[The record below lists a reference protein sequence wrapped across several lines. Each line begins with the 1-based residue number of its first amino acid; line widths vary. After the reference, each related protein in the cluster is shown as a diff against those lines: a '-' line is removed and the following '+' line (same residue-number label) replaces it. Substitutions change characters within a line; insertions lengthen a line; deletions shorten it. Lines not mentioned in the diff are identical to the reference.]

1 MALALWKRLIMIND
15 QFFSSEE
22 SEHSKKEVI
31 YLFNVDQTD
40 LNLELKNSFNIHV
53 VDNVDHAD
61 IYYFENGINYLFDRS
76 GLFSYRDIDPNIV
89 FTNVL
94 MYRYLK
100 RRRRYANILK
110 QAKTDIFNGNEYL
123 YFDIFQELNHIQV
136 NSDFDFLNLMIK
148 LPFVKSKFNIEIFNI
163 EASSK
168 FGLQEEFIYLNNE
181 YAVFIDFKNHSAE
194 DYTFAGLLIHALN
207 EVLDNH
213 FKFQMKFKVNENIQ
227 RISSASNNLTL
238 DDLGKIFARLDFPV
252 AVINNEALVMA
263 NELFLKLG
271 VLPSRLVGKSIQEW
285 LEIDDVFYQI
295 KKSQV
300 FEFGIIYIFTR
311 VEKRKDSRIDHQSD
325 LGIVTGSIAHELN
338 NPVAGILAGLT
349 LLELDEWDEE
359 NLQVL
364 NDLKESA
371 SRAKGLIETFLSI
384 SKHNTKIGESK
395 LIALEIDKALSLL
408 RYRIIE
414 SGINLSVEQLSDLKD
429 KDSKLIVL
437 PIVLYLIFGELL
449 TIFSHKRLVDKS
461 LPKNLCLEMDFVN
474 NALVINL
481 KSFELSKEDEKKFHL
496 KLIEHLMEMDAIKL
510 KVTSKSI
517 QLV

>member
-1 MALALWKRLIMIND
+1 MLND

-22 SEHSKKEVI
+22 NEHSKNDII
-31 YLFNVDQTD
+31 YLFNVDQID
-40 LNLELKNSFNIHV
+40 LSLELTTLFNIHIV
-53 VDNVDHAD
+53 NNVDHAD
-61 IYYFENGINYLFDRS
+61 IYYFDNGINYLFDRS
-76 GLFSYRDIDPNIV
+76 GLFSFKNIEP
-89 FTNVL
+89 TRIYNNIL

-100 RRRRYANILK
+100 RRRKYANILK
-110 QAKTDIFNGNEYL
+110 QAKSDIFNGNEYL
-123 YFDIFQELNHIQV
+123 YFDIFQELNHIQLSSQV
-136 NSDFDFLNLMIK
+136 EFFNLMSK
-148 LPFVKSKFNIEIFNI
+148 LPFIKSKFNIEIFSI
-163 EASSK
+163 EDSSK
-168 FGLQEEFIYLNNE
+168 FGLLEELIYINNE
-181 YAVFIDFKNHSAE
+181 YVVFIDFKNHSL
-194 DYTFAGLLIHALN
+194 DDRKIAGLLIHALN

-213 FKFQMKFKVNENIQ
+213 FKSQMKFKVNENIQ
-227 RISSASNNLTL
+227 KINSTSSHLTL
-238 DDLGKIFARLDFPV
+238 DDLGKIFAQLDFPV
-252 AVINNEALVMA
+252 AVINSEALVMA

-271 VLPSRLVGKSIQEW
+271 VLPSRLVGKSIHEW
-285 LEIDDVFYQI
+285 LEIEDVFYQI
-295 KKSQV
+295 KKSQI

-349 LLELDEWDEE
+349 LLELDEWDAE

-395 LIALEIDKALSLL
+395 LIALEVDKALSLL

-414 SGINLSVEQLSDLKD
+414 SGINLSVEQLSGLKN

-461 LPKNLCLEMDFVN
+461 LPKGLCLEMDFVN

-481 KSFELSKEDEKKFHL
+481 KSFELTKDDEKKFHL